1 MEKRTSKELAKNEHP
16 SDVVLFL
23 LFIHRAF
30 LQDWY
35 WYPCWLVSG
44 LFASYVHHDKRV
56 SVWKF
61 WCLVMYRC
69 AWLELILKPA
79 IYSIYAVSIFCWNCW
94 DIWDR
99 IESVI
104 SENIEI
110 FLKYDRYIAD
120 RDCAALPP
128 ADGNYREGK
137 QKSNENQFKM
147 MIDFDCLESWCGITP
162 PQKSLMFQIR
172 FVGSFSE
179 SGSSGWD
186 TVWTIIIHSWGLHHY
201 LWWWRIIASIIII
214 NWYWFSNAE

>member
-44 LFASYVHHDKRV
+44 LFAFYVHHDKRV

-120 RDCAALPP
+120 RDCAVLPP

-137 QKSNENQFKM
+137 QKSNKNQFKM
-147 MIDFDCLESWCGITP
+147 MIDFDCLECWCGLNP
-162 PQKSLMFQIR
+162 PQKKVWCSKLDLLEVFLSQGAQDETQ
-172 FVGSFSE
+172 FGPLSFTHE
-179 SGSSGWD
+179 
-186 TVWTIIIHSWGLHHY
+186 VFIIISDDDGSLHQ
-201 LWWWRIIASIIII
+201 L
-214 NWYWFSNAE
+214 